1 MTDTY
6 TLAYEACGSYFV
18 ATGKMP
24 TVESI
29 KVAIGIKSP
38 TTISTAIKD
47 WKAALAKSMG
57 ENKVAIIGIPVD
69 LNDAFV
75 AVWQKAQTAS
85 AAGFRERLAELETRQ
100 AELDTKAAAL
110 SEHTE
115 RVNQLVAITE
125 QRYQEEVRLLTKDNS
140 RLAGEVLVLKEAAER
155 HQQRATDAEQALAV
169 MAEQIRHEQLKLQR
183 LETQYDSLH
192 DWTLKRIE
200 EEKERAKQQIQQ
212 EMKHLQDE
220 TTSSKQA
227 LEFIQVKCDQMA
239 KQEKV
244 DQERIISLERSLSD
258 EKVKLAGM
266 VLTEAKYQNELNILQ
281 ENIRLLTAKGKNNGI
296 SK

>member
-29 KVAIGIKSP
+29 KEAIGIKSP

-47 WKAALAKSMG
+47 WKTALAKSMG
-57 ENKVAIIGIPVD
+57 ENKVAITGIPVD

-75 AVWQKAQTAS
+75 AVWQKAQTAA
-85 AAGFRERLAELETRQ
+85 AAGFRERLAELEARQ
-100 AELDTKAAAL
+100 AELDMKAVAL

-125 QRYQEEVRLLTKDNS
+125 QRYQEEVRLLMKDNS
-140 RLAGEVLVLKEAAER
+140 RLADEVLVLREAVER
-155 HQQRATDAEQALAV
+155 YQQRTTKAEQTVAV
-169 MAEQIRHEQLKLQR
+169 MAEQIRHEKMKFQR
-183 LETQYDSLH
+183 LETQYDSQH
-192 DWTLKRIE
+192 DWALKRIE
-200 EEKERAKQQIQQ
+200 EEKDKVKQQIRQ
-212 EMKHLQDE
+212 EMKDLQDE

-227 LEFIQVKCDQMA
+227 FNFIQVKCDQMA
-239 KQEKV
+239 KQAKV
-244 DQERIISLERSLSD
+244 DQERIIGLERSLSD
-258 EKVKLAGM
+258 EKLKLAGM
-266 VLTEAKYQNELNILQ
+266 VLNEANYQNELNSLQ
-281 ENIRLLTAKGKNNGI
+281 ESIRLLKVKGK
-296 SK
+296 KK